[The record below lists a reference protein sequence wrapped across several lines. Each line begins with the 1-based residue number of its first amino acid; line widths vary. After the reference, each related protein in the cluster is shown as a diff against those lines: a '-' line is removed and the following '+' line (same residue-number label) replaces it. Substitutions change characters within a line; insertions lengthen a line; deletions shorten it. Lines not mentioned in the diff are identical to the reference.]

1 MAILIGLCNRLLNY
15 ILLKPAFQ
23 KSRRRR
29 LYYFTFFPPIA
40 SAGFPAMELAVA
52 ETFGFS

>member
-15 ILLKPAFQ
+15 IWLKPAFQ

-29 LYYFTFFPPIA
+29 LSYFIFFPPIA